1 MLLKVIGTIL
11 SKVFTT
17 GIGFLIVI
25 ITSKELGS
33 SARGEIALMLLNI
46 SIIGLIQGIFNG
58 SSLTFLTPRYS
69 FLKLTLVSNLFSILL
84 SFLLTTFFLGIQLIE
99 ENQFNFLLILSLFQ
113 GGLTSSQSL
122 LLGKEKIASF
132 NYLEIIKSITLI
144 STLLMYFYV
153 YGSISIELTFYA
165 YLASYSL
172 PFFISFI
179 WLIPLFSK
187 INAEAKSTSTL
198 IYDFFKFGFQIQLNN
213 ISQMINYRFCFYLIE
228 KLKGKS
234 ELGIFS
240 VAISISEAIW
250 IVCKSIATF
259 QYSRLVNTEDVHE
272 KKRIT
277 LVSLHLSFLAT
288 FPLIIILLL
297 LPTNFFT
304 FLFGM
309 DFINLRPILLSLSIA
324 VLELSYFTIINH
336 YFTGIGQNK
345 LNIFGSIIGNV
356 TTVLSGVLLVPYL
369 GSIGAGIATS
379 ISYCIMLIYLVYQF
393 KKQSKSK
400 FIELVPSI
408 GSLKIFFT
416 EQTT

>member
-1 MLLKVIGTIL
+1 MLLKVLGTIL

-84 SFLLTTFFLGIQLIE
+84 SLLLTTFFLGIHLIE
-99 ENQFNFLLILSLFQ
+99 EDHFNFLLILSLFQ
-113 GGLTSSQSL
+113 GALTSSQSL

-144 STLLMYFYV
+144 GTLLMCFYV
-153 YGSISIELTFYA
+153 YGTISIEVTFYA

-172 PFFISFI
+172 PFFISLF
-179 WLIPLFSK
+179 WLIPLCSQT
-187 INAEAKSTSTL
+187 NSETNSTSTL
-198 IYDFFKFGFQIQLNN
+198 ISDFFKFGFQIQLNN
-213 ISQMINYRFCFYLIE
+213 ISQMINYRFCFFLIE

-259 QYSRLVNTEDVHE
+259 QYSRLVNTDDVHE

-277 LVSLHLSFLAT
+277 LLSLHLSFLAT
-288 FPLIIILLL
+288 FPLIVILLF

-304 FLFGM
+304 FLFGT
-309 DFINLRPILLSLSIA
+309 DFNNLRPILFSLSIA

-336 YFTGIGQNK
+336 YFTGIGLNK
-345 LNIFGSIIGNV
+345 LNILGSVIGNV
-356 TTVLSGVLLVPYL
+356 TTVISGILLVPIL

-379 ISYCIMLIYLVYQF
+379 ISYFIMLIYLVYQF
-393 KKQSKSK
+393 KKQSKTK
-400 FIELVPSI
+400 FREMVPSI

>member
-1 MLLKVIGTIL
+1 MLQKVLGTIL

-84 SFLLTTFFLGIQLIE
+84 SILLSTFFLGIHLIE
-99 ENQFNFLLILSLFQ
+99 KDHFNFLLILSLFQ
-113 GGLTSSQSL
+113 GALTSSQSL
-122 LLGKEKIASF
+122 LLGKEKIVSF

-144 STLLMYFYV
+144 GTLLMYFYV
-153 YGSISIELTFYA
+153 YKTISIEVTFYA
-165 YLASYSL
+165 YLASYGL
-172 PFFISFI
+172 PFFISI
-179 WLIPLFSK
+179 LWLIPLFSQP
-187 INAEAKSTSTL
+187 NSERNSTSTL
-198 IYDFFKFGFQIQLNN
+198 ISDFFKFGFQIQLNN
-213 ISQMINYRFCFYLIE
+213 ISQMINYRFCFFLIE

-288 FPLIIILLL
+288 FPLIVILLL

-304 FLFGM
+304 FIFGM
-309 DFINLRPILLSLSIA
+309 DFNDLRPILFSLSFA

-336 YFTGIGQNK
+336 YFTGIGLNK
-345 LNIFGSIIGNV
+345 LNILGSIIGNI
-356 TTVLSGVLLVPYL
+356 TTVISGILLVPYL

-379 ISYCIMLIYLVYQF
+379 ISYFIMLIYLVYQF
-393 KKQSKSK
+393 KKQSKIK
-400 FIELVPSI
+400 FRELVPSI
-408 GSLKIFFT
+408 GSLKFFFT
-416 EQTT
+416 EQST